1 MMRSS
6 FLLLLLCHS
15 SSSMLLGWV
24 ESPGY
29 PSGYPPHA
37 TLNWSRCAPEGHIL
51 SLKLIHL
58 DLEDSHDCEND
69 ALKVYSGEDQIS
81 ILCGTVEFEELE
93 STVNPLLISPSG
105 GCLKLL
111 FQTDYS
117 NPKRYHGFRG
127 FYTIHDFDECED
139 DLSNK
144 CTQFCHNFVG
154 GYRCSCHHGYQLAED
169 KHICNVSC
177 SKDLSGM
184 SRGEISSPS
193 WPDSYPENAN
203 CLFTLSVEP
212 HRQLVLRFSAVFD
225 VQQGPDSQCKDA
237 LRIVTQTKTLGPF
250 CGNKPPPSPIS
261 THSNQVQIYFT
272 SDETGENKGFRLHF
286 ETIEK
291 VCQSGVIANSKMTPH
306 KQEYKSGE
314 TVTVICDVGYV
325 VNSKGALALSTQF
338 ETTCQTT
345 GSWFPSYS
353 CEIVDCGLP
362 QIESNSILELVDVP
376 AQKTQYNAEVQ
387 FMCSSEYYKLKGHD
401 TYTCNATGQWVS
413 PGDKADM
420 PKCIEVCGVTSN
432 SISSSGRILGGA
444 RASLG
449 QIPWQLLIKSP
460 RRGGASLIN
469 DQWAVTAAHV
479 VDGVDES
486 MIKIFGELVDG
497 QESDRTDVLT
507 CERIIIHPG
516 YEQGIS
522 SNTRTNYDNDIALI
536 RFKTRVNLGPN
547 ICPICLPDVNRVM
560 LEDEQGTVSGWGG
573 TDRYRA
579 SRFLLYAHISVY
591 SLDTCRSTPVLPK
604 VGTMI
609 FTKNMLCAGADG
621 KDSCGGDSGGP
632 FILPMLSPAGGP
644 YHLAGIVSWGAPC
657 KDGANKGYYTKVQ
670 NYIEWIKNTIKGT

>member
-1 MMRSS
+1 M
-6 FLLLLLCHS
+6 
-15 SSSMLLGWV
+15 
-24 ESPGY
+24 
-29 PSGYPPHA
+29 
-37 TLNWSRCAPEGHIL
+37 
-51 SLKLIHL
+51 
-58 DLEDSHDCEND
+58 
-69 ALKVYSGEDQIS
+69 
-81 ILCGTVEFEELE
+81 
-93 STVNPLLISPSG
+93 
-105 GCLKLL
+105 
-111 FQTDYS
+111 
-117 NPKRYHGFRG
+117 
-127 FYTIHDFDECED
+127 
-139 DLSNK
+139 
-144 CTQFCHNFVG
+144 
-154 GYRCSCHHGYQLAED
+154 
-169 KHICNVSC
+169 
-177 SKDLSGM
+177 
-184 SRGEISSPS
+184 
-193 WPDSYPENAN
+193 
-203 CLFTLSVEP
+203 
-212 HRQLVLRFSAVFD
+212 
-225 VQQGPDSQCKDA
+225 
-237 LRIVTQTKTLGPF
+237 
-250 CGNKPPPSPIS
+250 
-261 THSNQVQIYFT
+261 
-272 SDETGENKGFRLHF
+272 
-286 ETIEK
+286 
-291 VCQSGVIANSKMTPH
+291 
-306 KQEYKSGE
+306 
-314 TVTVICDVGYV
+314 
-325 VNSKGALALSTQF
+325 
-338 ETTCQTT
+338 
-345 GSWFPSYS
+345 
-353 CEIVDCGLP
+353 
-362 QIESNSILELVDVP
+362 
-376 AQKTQYNAEVQ
+376 
-387 FMCSSEYYKLKGHD
+387 
-401 TYTCNATGQWVS
+401 
-413 PGDKADM
+413 
-420 PKCIEVCGVTSN
+420 TSN